1 MERASIGR
9 PEMRQSG
16 RGGELAFDQSEEKAV
31 EHDVLKNSH
40 ILGLSLSVF
49 LCVCVFVHLCV
60 AWSCRNNPCR
70 DWSIQC
76 LNTSLLHYA
85 APIPPPQRRSLGQ

>member
-49 LCVCVFVHLCV
+49 LCVCVCACSCICV
-60 AWSCRNNPCR
+60 WPGPAEITPAETGPFSV
-70 DWSIQC
+70 
-76 LNTSLLHYA
+76 
-85 APIPPPQRRSLGQ
+85 